1 MILRHFQCNRIGRC
15 GTRVSRSII
24 GLAGI
29 LLICCCVSF
38 GVPESVSAQ
47 APAGSDVSTSF
58 RQSTGAASGVREPG
72 NQLSPEE
79 RMLRMESVLN
89 SIKETGE
96 RSEERSYHNKMA
108 SVELVALTRLIVVLL
123 VVIAAGFPLII
134 WILSRRRILGLS
146 GLSSEMAATLLV
158 VEERQAKLATI
169 LREMQGEIDY
179 LHTMS
184 TPDLKNL
191 IQQAEA
197 YLKQNEKDLGKAH
210 SQSGTPR

>member
-1 MILRHFQCNRIGRC
+1 MILRHYHSNRNDQCGRIA
-15 GTRVSRSII
+15 SLSIS
-24 GLAGI
+24 GLAGM
-29 LLICCCVSF
+29 LLICWCVSI
-38 GVPESVSAQ
+38 GVPDLVMAQ
-47 APAGSDVSTSF
+47 APAGGERSPSF
-58 RQSTGAASGVREPG
+58 NPPAAGSALRESGS
-72 NQLSPEE
+72 QLSAEE
-79 RMLRMESVLN
+79 RIRRIETILN
-89 SIKETGE
+89 SVKETGE

-197 YLKQNEKDLGKAH
+197 YLKQNQKDLEKAH
-210 SQSGTPR
+210 SQSGTPK